1 MENSF
6 VRYNTIESRLKQAAP
21 SVTKET
27 VRGILMDMYPEG
39 LCNHYFE
46 EFFGTLYSMI
56 FDLTE
61 GRLEICFGPPDI
73 NGWHVFTLT
82 TPAEPTQYTAKLPQ
96 EQADPEFW
104 KQLPIEV
111 QN

>member
-21 SVTKET
+21 SVTKEN
-27 VRGILMDMYPEG
+27 VREILTDRYPAG

-61 GRLEICFGPPDI
+61 GRLEVCFGPPDV
-73 NGWHVFTLT
+73 NEWHVFDLT
-82 TPAEPTQYTAKLPQ
+82 RPAEPAQYTAKLPQ
-96 EQADPEFW
+96 EHADPEFW

-111 QN
+111 